1 MKKLTALI
9 LSMVLLTTLLI
20 TPGFSYD
27 DTTHQNAAQ
36 HLFDRGL
43 LKGVEREDGTVD
55 LALDEILTREQA
67 VVLLIRLLGKEAE
80 AYACDFPCSF
90 TDVPQWAVPYIGYAQ
105 VTGLTLGMGDG
116 TFGVGQPVTGV
127 QFMTFVLRALGYCTP
142 VDFVWTDACAMAE
155 SIGLPGN
162 DFRGITA
169 LTRGDAVVMCDWAL
183 TRDTKSG
190 KQLLEFIAD
199 AGKVNSTPK
208 LREVSSYS
216 AEGGSTK
223 TTGSVKINDEDKI
236 GATHKKLIDQ
246 YSSIYVK
253 GDGNIQVLIV
263 STHATEAYTPNDG
276 LEYKE
281 QGGEYRTLND
291 QRNMLRV
298 GEVITNILNSRGIGT
313 IHLTVVEDYPKYTD
327 AYKRMRVHIEEIL
340 EQYPGIQLV
349 IDVHRD
355 SFPYKNLNA
364 KTLATVNGKETAQL
378 EFVVGTGSSTHW
390 KENAGTQVRL
400 HNMLENRYPGLMR
413 PMIVRDSNYNHDLT
427 AGSMLIEVGTSG
439 NTLSEAMYSAYL
451 FGTTLA
457 DYLLG
462 ARE

>member
-1 MKKLTALI
+1 MKKLVALI
-9 LSMVLLTTLLI
+9 LSMVLFTTLLI
-20 TPGFSYD
+20 TPAFSYD
-27 DTTHQNAAQ
+27 DTTRQTAAQ

-43 LKGVEREDGTVD
+43 LKGVGREDGTVD

-67 VVLLIRLLGKEAE
+67 VVFLIRLLGREAE

-90 TDVPQWAVPYIGYAQ
+90 TDVPEWAVPYIGYAQ

-116 TFGVGQPVTGV
+116 TFGAGQPVTGV
-127 QFMTFVLRALGYCTP
+127 QFMTFLLRALGYCTP
-142 VDFVWTDACAMAE
+142 IDFVWTDACAMAE
-155 SIGLPGN
+155 SVGLPGN
-162 DFRGITA
+162 DFYGITT

-183 TRDTKSG
+183 SRDTKSG
-190 KQLLEFIAD
+190 EQLIEVIEGA
-199 AGKVNSTPK
+199 ATVKNPPK
-208 LREVSSYS
+208 ITQVSSYS
-216 AEGGSTK
+216 AKGADSSGIVT
-223 TTGSVKINDEDKI
+223 INDEDKI
-236 GATHKKLIDQ
+236 GATHKKLVDQ

-263 STHATEAYTPNDG
+263 HTHATECYTPNDG

-298 GEVITNILNSRGIGT
+298 GEVVTNILNSRGIGT
-313 IHLTVVEDYPKYTD
+313 IHLTVVEDYPNYNN

-340 EQYPGIQLV
+340 EQYPTIQLV
-349 IDVHRD
+349 IDMHRD
-355 SFPYKNLNA
+355 SFSYKNLNA
-364 KTLATVNGKETAQL
+364 RTVATVNGKETAQL
-378 EFVVGTGSSTHW
+378 MFTAGTGNNPNW
-390 KENAGTQVRL
+390 KETVGTQVRL
-400 HNMLENRYPGLMR
+400 QNMMEDRYPGLMR
-413 PMIVRDSNYNHDLT
+413 TMIVRDSTYNHDLT
-427 AGSMLIEVGTSG
+427 PGSMLIEVGTSG

-462 ARE
+462 ATE